1 MKKRLNLLIK
11 FFTLLLLL
19 AVPLRAA
26 DQWTRFGPKPG
37 GKSKVRVEGDSTMH
51 AWRVESPLVGGFIEV
66 GPNFPLT
73 PETAKPGKLDAKVEV
88 FVPVKSLKSLE
99 ADGKPYSTRM
109 DDVMYGKLLEPQFKR
124 ITYRLTELTLKEAA
138 KSADAPHVCE
148 AVGELVVAGVTNKI
162 TMPVNVM
169 VSADKKIRIS
179 GSLPSKMSAFKIEP
193 PALTILGM
201 GIKTADDIKLIFE
214 WEVGAS

>member
-1 MKKRLNLLIK
+1 MNKRLNLLLK
-11 FFTLLLLL
+11 SSALLLLL
-19 AVPLRAA
+19 AVPLQAA
-26 DQWTRFGPKPG
+26 DGWTRFGPKPG

-51 AWRVESPLVGGFIEV
+51 EWRVESPLVGGFIEV
-66 GPNFPLT
+66 GPNFPMT
-73 PETAKPGKLDAKVEV
+73 AEAAKPGKLDAKVEV

-124 ITYRLTELTLKEAA
+124 ITYHLTELTLKEAA
-138 KSADAPHVCE
+138 KSAGAPNVCE
-148 AVGELVVAGVTNKI
+148 ATGELAVAGVTNKI
-162 TMPVNVM
+162 TMPANITVT
-169 VSADKKIRIS
+169 ADKKIRIS

-201 GIKTADDIKLIFE
+201 GIKTDDNIKIIFE
-214 WEVGAS
+214 WEVGAQ